1 MVTIV
6 KVRSDTDVGDVKTL
20 INEFIDWL
28 SERYSE
34 LEETIATYFK
44 QQGFEEEMNNLLGV
58 FGPPGGECLLA
69 RIDDQP
75 VGILM
80 MKEHGSTVC
89 EMNRMFVRNSVRR
102 QGVAQAL
109 VAQLFVSA
117 RRIGYKRMIL
127 SALDKHYE
135 SLPLYR
141 KMGFT
146 DDDRPPDSGDDE
158 HEVRMVC
165 TL

>member
-1 MVTIV
+1 MCLPT
-6 KVRSDTDVGDVKTL
+6 
-20 INEFIDWL
+20 
-28 SERYSE
+28 
-34 LEETIATYFK
+34 
-44 QQGFEEEMNNLLGV
+44 
-58 FGPPGGECLLA
+58 PGGECLLA

-80 MKEHGSTVC
+80 MKERGSTVC

-102 QGVAQAL
+102 QGVAQTL
-109 VAQLFVSA
+109 VAQLFISA
-117 RRIGYKRMIL
+117 RRMGYKRLML
-127 SALDKHYE
+127 SALYKHCE

-141 KMGFT
+141 KMGFA

-158 HEVRMVC
+158 HEVRLVC

>member
-6 KVRSDTDVGDVKTL
+6 KVRSDTDVDDVKTL
-20 INEFIDWL
+20 INEFINWL
-28 SERYSE
+28 SECYLE

-80 MKEHGSTVC
+80 MKEHGLTVC
-89 EMNRMFVRNSVRR
+89 EMNRMFVC
-102 QGVAQAL
+102 
-109 VAQLFVSA
+109 
-117 RRIGYKRMIL
+117 K
-127 SALDKHYE
+127 
-135 SLPLYR
+135 
-141 KMGFT
+141 
-146 DDDRPPDSGDDE
+146 
-158 HEVRMVC
+158 
-165 TL
+165 